1 MKRFIAI
8 VTSIMMLL
16 SLFALGIN
24 ADETK
29 TIDYGTA
36 KLDLRVIDAFAGETA
51 FVDGYGSLGSGTFK
65 DGTFFIE
72 SSHNM
77 YDAYSIKTK
86 AIETA
91 DWDGMQYVVFEVEN
105 TSDGDIYFGFQP
117 AAADGS
123 SLFMSSALAEIHP
136 VVMYNTNKNEVKNA
150 KWSGV
155 QAINNRDCFIVP
167 WKFTGYIFMPMYI
180 MADLNKLGT
189 SLMPDGGSFSAYGFH
204 AYLDDATYIEITI
217 KGMYACAELPVFEAP
232 EKPTEAPTE
241 KPTEAPTAAPTEA
254 PTAAPTEAMTEVPT
268 AAPTEAATAAP
279 ETKTQ
284 TEAVTDKAEKS
295 GCGSILGNSA
305 VLILLSA
312 SAFAFT
318 KKKHA

>member
-8 VTSIMMLL
+8 VTSVMMLL
-16 SLFALGIN
+16 GLFALCIN

-36 KLDLRVIDAFAGETA
+36 KVDLRVIDTFEGETA

-77 YDAYSIKTK
+77 YDAYSIKTA

-91 DWDGMQYVVFEVEN
+91 NWDGMQYVVFEVEN

-117 AAADGS
+117 AAADGA
-123 SLFMSSALAEIHP
+123 SLFMSSQLAEGHP
-136 VVMYNTNKNEVKNA
+136 VLMYNTAKGELKNA

-167 WKFTGYIFMPMYI
+167 WKFTGYIFLPMYI

-204 AYLDDATYIEITI
+204 AYPDDATYIEITV
-217 KGMYACAELPVFEAP
+217 KGIYACAEPPAFEAP

-254 PTAAPTEAMTEVPT
+254 PTSAPTEPITEVPT
-268 AAPTEAATAAP
+268 AAPTEAATTATVDPA
-279 ETKTQ
+279 T
-284 TEAVTDKAEKS
+284 TEAVTEKTEKK
-295 GCGSILGNSA
+295 GCGSVLVSSA
-305 VLILLSA
+305 VVIVLAA
-312 SAFAFT
+312 SAFTFT